1 MGRMPSRSRRIP
13 THLSTCRASGKVRY
27 PDSKA
32 AVAAL
37 YLAALGRQR
46 AESAGLESHRQ
57 EKRHYEC
64 SACSGWHL
72 TSQAVDCRLNLT
84 A

>member
-1 MGRMPSRSRRIP
+1 MSRSGRVP
-13 THLSTCRASGKVRY
+13 TRLSVCRSSGKVRY

-37 YLAALGRQR
+37 HLAALGRQR
-46 AESAGLESHRQ
+46 AEAAGLESRRQ
-57 EKRHYEC
+57 ERRHYEC

-72 TSQAVDCRLNLT
+72 TSQAVNFRLRMT